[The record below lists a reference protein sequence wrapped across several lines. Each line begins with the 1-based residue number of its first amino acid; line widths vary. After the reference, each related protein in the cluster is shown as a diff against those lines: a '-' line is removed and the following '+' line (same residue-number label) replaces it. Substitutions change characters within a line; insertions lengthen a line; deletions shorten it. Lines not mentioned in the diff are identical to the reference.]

1 MTQNILALV
10 PAQPVTNEVVEFL
23 EGALEKA
30 RAGEYSS
37 VALATVGRDGSMG
50 NGWSTL
56 HSFALMTGSCARL
69 LHKVNLEADNA

>member
-1 MTQNILALV
+1 MKNVVSLV
-10 PAQPVTNEVVEFL
+10 PDQPVTQEVVEFL

-30 RAGEYSS
+30 KAGEYSA

-50 NGWSTL
+50 NGWSTM

-69 LHKVNLEADNA
+69 LHRIHLAADE